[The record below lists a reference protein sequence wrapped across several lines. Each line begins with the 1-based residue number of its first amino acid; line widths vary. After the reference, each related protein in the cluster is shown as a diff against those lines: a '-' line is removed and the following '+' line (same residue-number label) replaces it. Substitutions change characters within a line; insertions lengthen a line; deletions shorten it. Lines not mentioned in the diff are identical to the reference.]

1 MRRSAPVLLGSALL
15 LLSSPSW
22 PEDNSSWPQEAS
34 SYFML
39 EEVLLRR
46 SDDPTLGSA
55 LALPQPKLILET
67 TEDGNTRVKAR
78 VGVEVR
84 KKFILNLEVASPKD
98 RSGQTT
104 LADLDGLS
112 NESTAEV
119 GLSWILWNP
128 QADAYKD
135 MLPVDPEDAG
145 TESPMRAY
153 GDPEIGVMSRPS
165 AVSAFGPEGYRA
177 ALRKSQDILKSQR
190 SPIFLTVRAKTG
202 QEEFRFVD
210 ASTLASGKESHNGQQ
225 LTGSVGA
232 YLHSG
237 FYSSLSYRRGTA
249 FAAGRTANLCSPFGS
264 TGALECRDLVV
275 GPPTKKTSEALE
287 FEIRRL
293 FGSLGLAARL
303 SRDLKNDIT
312 EVELPIYFL
321 QKMGTSE
328 MELNGGIAIK
338 WRSDTED
345 YSISAFIGPALST
358 VARLGK

>member
-1 MRRSAPVLLGSALL
+1 
-15 LLSSPSW
+15 
-22 PEDNSSWPQEAS
+22 
-34 SYFML
+34 ML

-78 VGVEVR
+78 IGVEVDKR
-84 KKFILNLEVASPKD
+84 IILDLEVASPKGG
-98 RSGQTT
+98 SGQTT
-104 LADLDGLS
+104 LADLGGLS
-112 NESTAEV
+112 NDSTADA

-128 QADAYKD
+128 SAYQE
-135 MLPVDPEDAG
+135 MLPDAG
-145 TESPMRAY
+145 PESPMRAY
-153 GDPEIGVMSRPS
+153 GDPERGVMSRPS
-165 AVSAFGPEGYRA
+165 AVSALGPEGYRT
-177 ALRKSQDILKSQR
+177 ALRDAQDLLKGQR
-190 SPIFLTVRAKTG
+190 PPIFLTVRAKTG
-202 QEEFRFVD
+202 REEFRFVD
-210 ASTLASGKESHNGQQ
+210 ASTLTPGKESHNGQQ
-225 LTGSVGA
+225 LTGSVGT
-232 YLHSG
+232 YLRSG

-249 FAAGRTANLCSPFGS
+249 FSAGRTANLCSPFGS

-275 GPPTKKTSEALE
+275 GPPAKKTSEALE
-287 FEIRRL
+287 FEIRKL

-303 SRDLKNDIT
+303 SHDLENEVT
-312 EVELPIYFL
+312 EVEVPIYFL

-358 VARLGK
+358 VFRLGR